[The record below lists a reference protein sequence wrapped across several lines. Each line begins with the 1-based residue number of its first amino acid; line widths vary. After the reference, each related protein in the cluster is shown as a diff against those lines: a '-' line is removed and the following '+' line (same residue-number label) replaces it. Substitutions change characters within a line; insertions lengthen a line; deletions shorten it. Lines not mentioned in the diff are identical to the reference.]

1 KSSRVRENGIEKHNG
16 FVGIASDL
24 VSFDEKYAGIFGS
37 VLGRVVVTENIDCAT
52 SLARAF
58 GYRFRIVTLDGQ
70 VINAGG
76 SFTGGSTS
84 KSAGILTRAN
94 EINRLKD
101 EIAKS
106 HTRRQQLDSDK
117 CEAASEL
124 SKFMFDIEVY
134 ENDKRRAEDVRL
146 RVSTELSHFA
156 AAESDMDGERAALDA
171 ENEKLSERR
180 CARIHDVAA
189 MAERIAELE
198 AEVREVS
205 DKIELALLENEE
217 LSKARGTLSGEL
229 ALLREEAAGAAA
241 ERVSLIQSRS
251 ELMALHDA
259 IKGGSEQKRRLITEY
274 RERNEAIAGEIV
286 TMGEQVAEFNA
297 GLSSVAAEIS
307 SIAEE
312 KMKLEALRN
321 KKDKESKSKN
331 DEILNLERERARIA
345 SKKDAAESEE
355 RQITDKLWETYEL
368 TVSAARELR
377 RELTNRSEAGAR
389 IAKLKNERKLLG
401 NVNVGAIEEYERV
414 SERYGFLSAQRDD
427 LEKSAAE
434 LTDMIAGIT
443 ARMRDIFGAQFKV
456 INENFGET
464 FTEIFGGGTAELSL
478 DDPSDILNCGIEI
491 RVQPPG
497 KTLRTITLL
506 SGGERA
512 FVAIALYFAIMKVRP
527 TPFCVLDEIEAA
539 LDDVNVVRYANYLR
553 KLASTTQ
560 FIVIT
565 HRRGTMEEA
574 DVLYGVTMQ
583 DQGISK
589 MLTISIAQVE
599 EELHIKLK

>member
-1 KSSRVRENGIEKHNG
+1 
-16 FVGIASDL
+16 
-24 VSFDEKYAGIFGS
+24 
-37 VLGRVVVTENIDCAT
+37 
-52 SLARAF
+52 
-58 GYRFRIVTLDGQ
+58 
-70 VINAGG
+70 
-76 SFTGGSTS
+76 
-84 KSAGILTRAN
+84 
-94 EINRLKD
+94 
-101 EIAKS
+101 
-106 HTRRQQLDSDK
+106 
-117 CEAASEL
+117 
-124 SKFMFDIEVY
+124 
-134 ENDKRRAEDVRL
+134 
-146 RVSTELSHFA
+146 
-156 AAESDMDGERAALDA
+156 
-171 ENEKLSERR
+171 
-180 CARIHDVAA
+180 
-189 MAERIAELE
+189 
-198 AEVREVS
+198 
-205 DKIELALLENEE
+205 
-217 LSKARGTLSGEL
+217 
-229 ALLREEAAGAAA
+229 
-241 ERVSLIQSRS
+241 
-251 ELMALHDA
+251 
-259 IKGGSEQKRRLITEY
+259 
-274 RERNEAIAGEIV
+274 
-286 TMGEQVAEFNA
+286 
-297 GLSSVAAEIS
+297 
-307 SIAEE
+307 
-312 KMKLEALRN
+312 
-321 KKDKESKSKN
+321 
-331 DEILNLERERARIA
+331 
-345 SKKDAAESEE
+345 
-355 RQITDKLWETYEL
+355 
-368 TVSAARELR
+368 
-377 RELTNRSEAGAR
+377 
-389 IAKLKNERKLLG
+389 KNERKLLG

-599 EELHIKLK
+599 EELHINLK